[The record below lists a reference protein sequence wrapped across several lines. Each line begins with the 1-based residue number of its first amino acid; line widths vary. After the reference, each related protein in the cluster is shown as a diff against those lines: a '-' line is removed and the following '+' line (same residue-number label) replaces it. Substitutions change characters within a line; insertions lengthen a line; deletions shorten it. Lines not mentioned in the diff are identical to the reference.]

1 MVKANGQ
8 LRVTMTRDDGT
19 EERILEAARAVFLRR
34 GMAGARMQEI
44 ADEAGVNKALLHYYF
59 RSKEKLALAVFRSA
73 AAQIIPRIYAILGSP
88 EALEEKV
95 RAVIAVELEFLER
108 HPYFPGYVVS
118 EIHYHPDLVRQVFGE
133 RGAPPL
139 DVLREQLREQI
150 AAGRMRPIGIDQ
162 FMVNLMSLLLFP
174 FVARPVFAFLLNLEG
189 GRFDDFIEDRKATL
203 ADFFLRGLRP

>member
-1 MVKANGQ
+1 MGSE
-8 LRVTMTRDDGT
+8 DGT

-44 ADEAGVNKALLHYYF
+44 ADEARVNKALLHYYF
-59 RSKEKLALAVFRSA
+59 RSKEKLALAVFRGA
-73 AAQIIPRIYAILGSP
+73 AAQIIPRISAILGSP
-88 EALEEKV
+88 DPLEEKV

-118 EIHYHPDLVRQVFGE
+118 EIHYHPDLVRQMFAE

-139 DVLREQLREQI
+139 EVLREQLRERI
-150 AAGRMRPIGIDQ
+150 EAGTMRPIGVEQ

-174 FVARPVFAFLLNLEG
+174 FVARPVFAYLLNLEG
-189 GRFDDFIEDRKATL
+189 DRFGEFIEERKMTL